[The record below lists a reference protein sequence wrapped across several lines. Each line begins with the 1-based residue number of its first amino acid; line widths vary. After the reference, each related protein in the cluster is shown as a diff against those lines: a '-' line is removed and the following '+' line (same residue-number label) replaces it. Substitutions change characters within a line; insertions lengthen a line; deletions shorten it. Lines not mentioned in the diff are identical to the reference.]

1 MPSSTSK
8 NCSSAYKWAPG
19 WIIPLLNICEF
30 MNDQYVLLLE
40 SDAFINFIHEKFSV
54 ETFDSHSVSGA
65 VDSGNPVVLLAI
77 SVVNFNRLPLRTH
90 KHIVLY
96 AWQLT
101 IRFQF
106 FGTVNHFGA
115 WRKNFKYDTRRIQ
128 CIFCLVFIAVDRDI
142 GVVIAVYGYLDAHI
156 RGVGC

>member
-1 MPSSTSK
+1 MLRILARTNDHDYSFHDLSDDQRQRTGARPM
-8 NCSSAYKWAPG
+8 
-19 WIIPLLNICEF
+19 LL
-30 MNDQYVLLLE
+30 LLLE
-40 SDAFINFIHEKFSV
+40 PDTFINFIHEKFSV
-54 ETFDSHSVSGA
+54 ETFDSHSFSRA
-65 VDSGNPVVLLAI
+65 VDSGNPVVLLAV
-77 SVVNFNRLPLRTH
+77 SVVNFNRLSLRTH

-128 CIFCLVFIAVDRDI
+128 CILCLVFIAADRDI
-142 GVVIAVYGYLDAHI
+142 GVV
-156 RGVGC
+156 